1 MKTARKTII
10 VFMLLFLN
18 TITYGQKKAPF
29 LQNIHNNI
37 IFNSDTIKIQR
48 YNGAEYHKL
57 IDIASKSSN
66 GINNYDVADAVMS
79 IEAYL
84 EARSKGEIPDNP
96 DEIERRFNNLTNLGK
111 LYKVNFN
118 LENYK
123 KEASYYKTEEEKTK
137 ERIKKNI
144 EQKKREEEQ
153 RKKRISDELLAQ
165 KKFDS
170 LIDAKVREKEIS
182 DSIEYSKQKA
192 INEAINKE
200 RRKQDLKVQ
209 IANKKQEIAKQTKRK
224 LENEK
229 KKIQRREEIINKYGV
244 ENGEAILNHKVK
256 IGWTKSMCFASWGKP
271 WTIYRT
277 TIATGVHEQCVY
289 SLKKYLYFDNGVLTA
304 IQD

>member
-1 MKTARKTII
+1 MKTIRKTII
-10 VFMLLFLN
+10 VFIFLFSN
-18 TITYGQKKAPF
+18 TITYGQNKAPF

-37 IFNSDTIKIQR
+37 ISDSDTIKIQR

-57 IDIASKSSN
+57 IDIAKKSSN
-66 GINNYDVADAVMS
+66 GTNNYDLADAVMS

-96 DEIERRFNNLTNLGK
+96 NEIERRFNKLTNLAK
-111 LYKVNFN
+111 SYKVYFN

-123 KEASYYKTEEEKTK
+123 KEASYYKNEEEKTK
-137 ERIKKNI
+137 ERINNYI

-153 RKKRISDELLAQ
+153 KKKRIANELIAQ

-170 LIDAKVREKEIS
+170 LIDAKVKEKEIN
-182 DSIEYSKQKA
+182 DSIEYSKQRA
-192 INEAINKE
+192 INDAIAKQ
-200 RRKQDLKVQ
+200 RRKQEAKIQV
-209 IANKKQEIAKQTKRK
+209 ATKKQEIEKQTKRK
-224 LENEK
+224 FENEK
-229 KKIQRREEIINKYGV
+229 KKIKRREEIINKYGV

-271 WTIYRT
+271 LTIYRT

-289 SLKKYLYFDNGVLTA
+289 SLKKYLYFDNGILTA